1 MSFYYKPEWCL
12 YAAAEVER
20 NQAAKKRFVDEYE
33 SNVCYRKEAK
43 NLLDGKIMGLTEV
56 VPSRR
61 ADTVKIAA
69 VMSYL
74 LFNENKPKWTKLVQL
89 LGRDFSYMPRMVSAM
104 YAGTKAAYDFTDE
117 INKPENVAKRYL
129 FFLYGYASPESQL
142 PQNKDV
148 YDIWTQNL
156 SEGSSDDN
164 ESLIQKEF
172 FAKLGVGV
180 QKTIGD
186 LQNKVIADM
195 NKATID
201 VKVND
206 TLTIQKTEFSESDYS
221 IMCDGYAICED
232 AMCQAGVSFKPVAN
246 KPLTKQ
252 EFRDMQA
259 NLAEDV
265 QYVHKED
272 DDSFCFGKL
281 EALVMD
287 GLITVDDKNNML
299 ISQDVSQQ
307 TLNFINLYNF
317 MLPVYA
323 SVYNLA
329 DAYADE
335 IRRAVSR
342 ELFGQD
348 EGASDAMLIKQIDA
362 LNKKLADAE
371 ACVERAESKAAD
383 ADKMLQ
389 QSKKR
394 ENALTSKLETAY
406 AEIDELMQLVPEKAE
421 DDFPDEQDTP
431 EEEEV
436 LQSDTELDVDY
447 GKKLDEL
454 LQKYSVVVVGGNQ
467 NLMKRF
473 QVLHPD
479 ANYVSKDVN
488 VSCEQVLRGADIVLC
503 KVDAMSHALYN
514 KCKVTCHRY
523 NVQMNYLPNVT
534 SCVRLEK
541 CMCEMIEALS
551 A

>member
-12 YAAAEVER
+12 YAASEVER

-33 SNVCYRKEAK
+33 SDVCYRKEAK
-43 NLLDGKIMGLTEV
+43 NLLNDKIMGLTEV

-61 ADTVKIAA
+61 ADTVKVAA

-89 LGRDFSYMPRMVSAM
+89 LGRDFSYMSRMVSAM

-148 YDIWTQNL
+148 YDIWTRNL
-156 SEGSSDDN
+156 ENSEGKDSA
-164 ESLIQKEF
+164 IQREF
-172 FAKLGVGV
+172 FAKLGTGV
-180 QKTIGD
+180 QKTISD

-206 TLTIQKTEFSESDYS
+206 NLTIQKTEFSDSNYS

-232 AMCQAGVSFKPVAN
+232 AMCQAGVGFKPVAN
-246 KPLTKQ
+246 RPLTKQ
-252 EFRDMQA
+252 EFRNMQA

-265 QYVHKED
+265 QFVCKED
-272 DDSFCFGKL
+272 DDSFCFGML

-299 ISQDVSQQ
+299 ISQKVSQQ
-307 TLNFINLYNF
+307 TLNLINLYNF

-329 DAYADE
+329 NAYADE

-348 EGASDAMLIKQIDA
+348 EGTSDEMLVKQIDA
-362 LNKKLADAE
+362 LNKKLVDAE
-371 ACVERAESKAAD
+371 ACVERAENKAAD
-383 ADKMLQ
+383 ADKLLQ

-394 ENALTSKLETAY
+394 ENALISKLETAY
-406 AEIDELMQLVPEKAE
+406 AEIDELMQLVPEETE
-421 DDFPDEQDTP
+421 DDLPDEQEAL
-431 EEEEV
+431 EEET
-436 LQSDTELDVDY
+436 LQPDDEPDVDY

-454 LQKYSVVVVGGNQ
+454 LQKYSVAVVGGNQ

-479 ANYVSKDVN
+479 AIYVSKDMVAT
-488 VSCEQVLRGADIVLC
+488 CDQMIHAADLVLC
-503 KVDAMSHALYN
+503 KVDSMSHALYN

-523 NVQMNYLPNVT
+523 DIQMNYLPNVT
-534 SCVRLEK
+534 SCTRLEK

>member
-12 YAAAEVER
+12 YAASEVER

-33 SNVCYRKEAK
+33 SDVCYRKEAK
-43 NLLDGKIMGLTEV
+43 NLLNDKIMGLTEV

-61 ADTVKIAA
+61 ADTVKVAA

-89 LGRDFSYMPRMVSAM
+89 LGRDFSYMSRMVSAM

-148 YDIWTQNL
+148 YDIWTRNL
-156 SEGSSDDN
+156 ANSEGEDSA
-164 ESLIQKEF
+164 IQREF
-172 FAKLGVGV
+172 FAKLGTGV
-180 QKTIGD
+180 QKTISD

-206 TLTIQKTEFSESDYS
+206 NLTIQKTEFSDSNYS

-232 AMCQAGVSFKPVAN
+232 AMCQAGVGFKPVAN
-246 KPLTKQ
+246 RPLTKQ
-252 EFRDMQA
+252 EFRNMQA

-265 QYVHKED
+265 QFVCKED
-272 DDSFCFGKL
+272 DDSFCFGML

-299 ISQDVSQQ
+299 ISQKVSQQ
-307 TLNFINLYNF
+307 TLNLINLYNF

-329 DAYADE
+329 NAYADE

-348 EGASDAMLIKQIDA
+348 EGTSDEMLVKQIDA
-362 LNKKLADAE
+362 LNKKLVDAE
-371 ACVERAESKAAD
+371 ACVERAENKAAD
-383 ADKMLQ
+383 ADKLLQ

-394 ENALTSKLETAY
+394 ENALISKLETAY
-406 AEIDELMQLVPEKAE
+406 AEIDELMQLVPEETE
-421 DDFPDEQDTP
+421 DDLPDEQEAL
-431 EEEEV
+431 EEET
-436 LQSDTELDVDY
+436 LQPDDEPDVDY

-454 LQKYSVVVVGGNQ
+454 LQKYSVAVVGGNQ

-479 ANYVSKDVN
+479 AIYVSKDMV
-488 VSCEQVLRGADIVLC
+488 ADCDQMIHAADLVLC
-503 KVDAMSHALYN
+503 KVDSMSHALYN

-523 NVQMNYLPNVT
+523 DIQMNYLPNVT
-534 SCVRLEK
+534 SCTRLEK

>member
-12 YAAAEVER
+12 YAASEVER

-43 NLLDGKIMGLTEV
+43 NLLNDKIMGLTEV

-61 ADTVKIAA
+61 ADTVRVAA

-148 YDIWTQNL
+148 YDIWTRNL
-156 SEGSSDDN
+156 ANSEGEDSA
-164 ESLIQKEF
+164 IQREF
-172 FAKLGVGV
+172 FAKLGTGV
-180 QKTIGD
+180 QKTISD

-206 TLTIQKTEFSESDYS
+206 NLTIQKTEFSDSNYS

-232 AMCQAGVSFKPVAN
+232 AMCQAGVGFKPVAN
-246 KPLTKQ
+246 RPLTKQ
-252 EFRDMQA
+252 EFRNMQA

-265 QYVHKED
+265 QFVCKED
-272 DDSFCFGKL
+272 DDSFCFGML

-299 ISQDVSQQ
+299 ISQKVSQQ
-307 TLNFINLYNF
+307 TLNLINLYNF

-329 DAYADE
+329 NAYADE

-348 EGASDAMLIKQIDA
+348 EGASDEMFVKQIDA
-362 LNKKLADAE
+362 LNKKLVDAE
-371 ACVERAESKAAD
+371 ACVERAENKAAD
-383 ADKMLQ
+383 ADKLLQ

-406 AEIDELMQLVPEKAE
+406 AEIDELMQLVPEETE
-421 DDFPDEQDTP
+421 DDLPDEQEALEKET
-431 EEEEV
+431 
-436 LQSDTELDVDY
+436 LQPDDEPDVDY

-454 LQKYSVVVVGGNQ
+454 LQKYSVAVVGGNQ

-479 ANYVSKDVN
+479 AIYVSKDMVA
-488 VSCEQVLRGADIVLC
+488 VCDQMIHAADLVLC
-503 KVDAMSHALYN
+503 KVDSMSHALYN

-523 NVQMNYLPNVT
+523 DIQMNYLPNVT
-534 SCVRLEK
+534 SCTRLEK

>member
-12 YAAAEVER
+12 YAASEVER

-43 NLLDGKIMGLTEV
+43 NLLNDKIMGLTEV

-61 ADTVKIAA
+61 ADTVKVAA

-148 YDIWTQNL
+148 YDIWTRNL
-156 SEGSSDDN
+156 ANSEGEDSA
-164 ESLIQKEF
+164 IQREF
-172 FAKLGVGV
+172 FAKLGTGV
-180 QKTIGD
+180 QKTISD

-206 TLTIQKTEFSESDYS
+206 NLTIQKTEFSDSNYS

-232 AMCQAGVSFKPVAN
+232 AMCQAGVGFKPVAN
-246 KPLTKQ
+246 RPLTKQ
-252 EFRDMQA
+252 EFRNMQA

-265 QYVHKED
+265 QFVCKED
-272 DDSFCFGKL
+272 DDSFCFGML

-299 ISQDVSQQ
+299 ISQKVSQQ
-307 TLNFINLYNF
+307 TLNLINLYNF

-335 IRRAVSR
+335 IRRTVSR

-348 EGASDAMLIKQIDA
+348 DGSSDEMLVKQIDA
-362 LNKKLADAE
+362 LNKKLEEAE
-371 ACVERAESKAAD
+371 SCVERAESKAAD
-383 ADKMLQ
+383 ADKLLQ

-406 AEIDELMQLVPEKAE
+406 AEIDELMQLVPEKSE
-421 DDFPDEQDTP
+421 DDLPDEQEAL
-431 EEEEV
+431 EEET
-436 LQSDTELDVDY
+436 LQPDDEPDVDY

-454 LQKYSVVVVGGNQ
+454 LQKYSVAVVGGNQ

-479 ANYVSKDVN
+479 AIYVSKDMVA
-488 VSCEQVLRGADIVLC
+488 SCDQMIHAADLVLC
-503 KVDAMSHALYN
+503 KVDSMSHALYN
-514 KCKVTCHRY
+514 KCKMTCHRY
-523 NVQMNYLPNVT
+523 NVQINYLPNVT
-534 SCVRLEK
+534 SCTRLEK

>member
-12 YAAAEVER
+12 YAASEVER

-43 NLLDGKIMGLTEV
+43 NLLNDKIMGLTEV

-61 ADTVKIAA
+61 ADTVKVAA

-142 PQNKDV
+142 PQNKDI
-148 YDIWTQNL
+148 YDIWTRNL
-156 SEGSSDDN
+156 ANSEGEDSA
-164 ESLIQKEF
+164 IQREF
-172 FAKLGVGV
+172 FAKLGTGV
-180 QKTIGD
+180 QKTISD

-206 TLTIQKTEFSESDYS
+206 NLTIQKTEFSDSNYS

-232 AMCQAGVSFKPVAN
+232 AMCQAGVGFKPVAN
-246 KPLTKQ
+246 RPLTKQ
-252 EFRDMQA
+252 EFRNMQA

-265 QYVHKED
+265 QFVCKED
-272 DDSFCFGKL
+272 DDSFCFGML

-299 ISQDVSQQ
+299 ISQKISQQ
-307 TLNFINLYNF
+307 TLNLINLYNF

-329 DAYADE
+329 NAYADE

-348 EGASDAMLIKQIDA
+348 EGASDEMFVKQIDA
-362 LNKKLADAE
+362 LNKKLVDAE
-371 ACVERAESKAAD
+371 ACVERAENKAAD
-383 ADKMLQ
+383 ADKLLQ

-406 AEIDELMQLVPEKAE
+406 AEIDELMQLVPEETE
-421 DDFPDEQDTP
+421 DDLPDEQEAL
-431 EEEEV
+431 EEET
-436 LQSDTELDVDY
+436 LQPDDEPDVDY

-454 LQKYSVVVVGGNQ
+454 LQKY
-467 NLMKRF
+467 
-473 QVLHPD
+473 
-479 ANYVSKDVN
+479 
-488 VSCEQVLRGADIVLC
+488 
-503 KVDAMSHALYN
+503 
-514 KCKVTCHRY
+514 
-523 NVQMNYLPNVT
+523 
-534 SCVRLEK
+534 
-541 CMCEMIEALS
+541 
-551 A
+551 

>member
-12 YAAAEVER
+12 YAASEVER

-43 NLLDGKIMGLTEV
+43 NLLNDKIMGLTEV

-61 ADTVKIAA
+61 ADTVKVAA

-117 INKPENVAKRYL
+117 INKPKNVAKRYL

-148 YDIWTQNL
+148 YDIWTRNL
-156 SEGSSDDN
+156 ANSEGEDSA
-164 ESLIQKEF
+164 IQREF
-172 FAKLGVGV
+172 FAKLGTGV
-180 QKTIGD
+180 QKTISD

-206 TLTIQKTEFSESDYS
+206 NLTIQKTEFSDSNYS

-232 AMCQAGVSFKPVAN
+232 AMCQAGVGFKPVAN
-246 KPLTKQ
+246 RPLTKQ
-252 EFRDMQA
+252 EFRNMQA

-265 QYVHKED
+265 QFVCKED
-272 DDSFCFGKL
+272 DDSFCFGML

-299 ISQDVSQQ
+299 ISQKVSQQ
-307 TLNFINLYNF
+307 TLNLINLYNF

-329 DAYADE
+329 NAYADE

-348 EGASDAMLIKQIDA
+348 EGTSDEMFVKQIDA
-362 LNKKLADAE
+362 LNKKLVDAE
-371 ACVERAESKAAD
+371 ACVERAENKAAD
-383 ADKMLQ
+383 ADKLLQ

-406 AEIDELMQLVPEKAE
+406 AEIDELMQLVPEETE
-421 DDFPDEQDTP
+421 DDLPDEQEAL
-431 EEEEV
+431 EEET
-436 LQSDTELDVDY
+436 LQPDDEPDVDY

-454 LQKYSVVVVGGNQ
+454 LQKYSVAVVGGNQ

-473 QVLHPD
+473 QVLHSD
-479 ANYVSKDVN
+479 AIYVSKDMVAA
-488 VSCEQVLRGADIVLC
+488 CDQMIHAADLVLC
-503 KVDAMSHALYN
+503 KVDSMSHALYN

-523 NVQMNYLPNVT
+523 DIQMNYLPNVT
-534 SCVRLEK
+534 SCTRLEK

>member
-12 YAAAEVER
+12 YAASEVER

-43 NLLDGKIMGLTEV
+43 NLLNDKIMGLTEV

-61 ADTVKIAA
+61 ADTVKVAA

-148 YDIWTQNL
+148 YDIWTRNL
-156 SEGSSDDN
+156 ANSEGEDSA
-164 ESLIQKEF
+164 IQREF
-172 FAKLGVGV
+172 FAKLGTGV
-180 QKTIGD
+180 QKTISD

-206 TLTIQKTEFSESDYS
+206 NLTIQKTEFSDSNYS

-232 AMCQAGVSFKPVAN
+232 AMCQAGVGFKPVAN
-246 KPLTKQ
+246 RPLTKQ
-252 EFRDMQA
+252 EFRNMQA

-265 QYVHKED
+265 QFVCKED
-272 DDSFCFGKL
+272 DDSFCFGML

-299 ISQDVSQQ
+299 ISQKVSQQ
-307 TLNFINLYNF
+307 TLNLINLYNF

-329 DAYADE
+329 NAYADE
-335 IRRAVSR
+335 IRRTVSR

-348 EGASDAMLIKQIDA
+348 DGSSDEMLVKQIDA
-362 LNKKLADAE
+362 LNKKLEEAE
-371 ACVERAESKAAD
+371 SCVERAESKAAD
-383 ADKMLQ
+383 ADKLLQ

-406 AEIDELMQLVPEKAE
+406 AEIDELMQLVPEKSE
-421 DDFPDEQDTP
+421 DDLPDEQEVL
-431 EEEEV
+431 EEET
-436 LQSDTELDVDY
+436 LQPDDEPDVDY

-454 LQKYSVVVVGGNQ
+454 LQKYSVAVVGGNQ

-479 ANYVSKDVN
+479 AIYVSKDMVA
-488 VSCEQVLRGADIVLC
+488 SCDQMIHAADLVLC
-503 KVDAMSHALYN
+503 KVDSMSHALYN
-514 KCKVTCHRY
+514 KCKMTCHRY
-523 NVQMNYLPNVT
+523 NVQINYLPNVT
-534 SCVRLEK
+534 SCTRLEK

>member
-12 YAAAEVER
+12 YAASEVER

-33 SNVCYRKEAK
+33 SDVCYRKEAK
-43 NLLDGKIMGLTEV
+43 NLLNDKIMGLTEV

-61 ADTVKIAA
+61 ADTVKVAA

-89 LGRDFSYMPRMVSAM
+89 LGRDFSYMSRMVSAM

-148 YDIWTQNL
+148 YDIWTRNL
-156 SEGSSDDN
+156 ANSEGEDSA
-164 ESLIQKEF
+164 IQREF
-172 FAKLGVGV
+172 FAKLGTGV
-180 QKTIGD
+180 QKTISD

-206 TLTIQKTEFSESDYS
+206 NLTIQKTEFSDSNYS

-232 AMCQAGVSFKPVAN
+232 AMCQAGVGFKPVAN
-246 KPLTKQ
+246 RPLTKQ
-252 EFRDMQA
+252 EFRNMQA

-265 QYVHKED
+265 QFVCKED
-272 DDSFCFGKL
+272 DDSFCFGML

-299 ISQDVSQQ
+299 ISQKVSQQ
-307 TLNFINLYNF
+307 TLNLINLYNF

-329 DAYADE
+329 NAYADE

-348 EGASDAMLIKQIDA
+348 EGTSDEMLVKQIDA
-362 LNKKLADAE
+362 LNKKLVDAE
-371 ACVERAESKAAD
+371 ACVERAENKAAD
-383 ADKMLQ
+383 ADKLLQ

-394 ENALTSKLETAY
+394 ENALISKLETAY
-406 AEIDELMQLVPEKAE
+406 AEIDELMQLVPEETE
-421 DDFPDEQDTP
+421 DDLPDEQEAL
-431 EEEEV
+431 EEET
-436 LQSDTELDVDY
+436 LQPDDEPDVDY

-454 LQKYSVVVVGGNQ
+454 LQKYSVAVVGGNQ

-479 ANYVSKDVN
+479 AIYVSKDMVAA
-488 VSCEQVLRGADIVLC
+488 CDQMIHAADLVLC
-503 KVDAMSHALYN
+503 KVDSMSHALYN
-514 KCKVTCHRY
+514 KCKVICHRY
-523 NVQMNYLPNVT
+523 DIQMNYLPNVT
-534 SCVRLEK
+534 SCTRLEK

>member
-12 YAAAEVER
+12 YAASEVER

-43 NLLDGKIMGLTEV
+43 NLLNDKIMGLTEV

-61 ADTVKIAA
+61 ADTVKVAA

-148 YDIWTQNL
+148 YDIWTRNL
-156 SEGSSDDN
+156 ANSEGEDSA
-164 ESLIQKEF
+164 IQREF
-172 FAKLGVGV
+172 FAKLGTGV
-180 QKTIGD
+180 QKTISD

-206 TLTIQKTEFSESDYS
+206 NLTIQKTEFSDSNYS

-232 AMCQAGVSFKPVAN
+232 AMCQAGVGFKPVAN
-246 KPLTKQ
+246 RPLTKQ
-252 EFRDMQA
+252 EFRNMQA

-265 QYVHKED
+265 QFVCKED
-272 DDSFCFGKL
+272 DDSFCFGML

-299 ISQDVSQQ
+299 ISQKVSQQ
-307 TLNFINLYNF
+307 TLNLINLYNF

-329 DAYADE
+329 NAYADE

-348 EGASDAMLIKQIDA
+348 EGASDEMFVKQIDT
-362 LNKKLADAE
+362 LNKKLVDAE
-371 ACVERAESKAAD
+371 ACVERAENKAAD
-383 ADKMLQ
+383 ADKLLQ

-406 AEIDELMQLVPEKAE
+406 AEIDELMQLVPEETE
-421 DDFPDEQDTP
+421 DDLPDEQEAL
-431 EEEEV
+431 EEET
-436 LQSDTELDVDY
+436 LQPDDEPDVDY

-454 LQKYSVVVVGGNQ
+454 LQKYSVAVVGGNQ

-479 ANYVSKDVN
+479 AICVSKDMVAA
-488 VSCEQVLRGADIVLC
+488 CDQMIHAADLVLC
-503 KVDAMSHALYN
+503 KVDSMSHALYN

-523 NVQMNYLPNVT
+523 DIQMNYLPNVT
-534 SCVRLEK
+534 SCTRLEK

>member
-12 YAAAEVER
+12 YAASEVER

-33 SNVCYRKEAK
+33 SDVCYRKEAK
-43 NLLDGKIMGLTEV
+43 NLLNDKIMGLTEV

-61 ADTVKIAA
+61 ADTVKVAA

-89 LGRDFSYMPRMVSAM
+89 LGRDFSYMSRMVSAM
-104 YAGTKAAYDFTDE
+104 YAGTKAAHDFTDE

-148 YDIWTQNL
+148 YDIWTRNL
-156 SEGSSDDN
+156 ANSEGEDSA
-164 ESLIQKEF
+164 IQREF
-172 FAKLGVGV
+172 FAKLGTGV
-180 QKTIGD
+180 QKTISD

-206 TLTIQKTEFSESDYS
+206 NLTIQKTEFSDSNYS

-232 AMCQAGVSFKPVAN
+232 AMCQAGVGFKPVAN
-246 KPLTKQ
+246 RPLTKQ
-252 EFRDMQA
+252 EFRNMQA

-265 QYVHKED
+265 QFVCKED
-272 DDSFCFGKL
+272 DDSFCFGMLK
-281 EALVMD
+281 ALVMD

-299 ISQDVSQQ
+299 ISQKVSQQ
-307 TLNFINLYNF
+307 TLNLINLYNF

-329 DAYADE
+329 NAYADE

-348 EGASDAMLIKQIDA
+348 EGASDEMFVKQIDA
-362 LNKKLADAE
+362 LNKKLVDAE
-371 ACVERAESKAAD
+371 ACVERAENKAAD
-383 ADKMLQ
+383 ADKLLQ

-406 AEIDELMQLVPEKAE
+406 AEIDELMQLVPEETE
-421 DDFPDEQDTP
+421 DDLPDEQEAL
-431 EEEEV
+431 EEET
-436 LQSDTELDVDY
+436 LQPDDEPDVDY

-454 LQKYSVVVVGGNQ
+454 LQKYSVAVVGGNQ

-479 ANYVSKDVN
+479 AIYVSEDMVAA
-488 VSCEQVLRGADIVLC
+488 CDQMIHAADLVLC
-503 KVDAMSHALYN
+503 KVDSMSHALYN

-523 NVQMNYLPNVT
+523 DIQMNYLPNVT
-534 SCVRLEK
+534 SCTRLEK

>member
-12 YAAAEVER
+12 YAASEVER

-43 NLLDGKIMGLTEV
+43 NLLNDKIMGLTEV

-61 ADTVKIAA
+61 ADTVKVAA

-148 YDIWTQNL
+148 YDIWTRNL
-156 SEGSSDDN
+156 ANSEGEDSA
-164 ESLIQKEF
+164 IQREF
-172 FAKLGVGV
+172 FAKLGTGV
-180 QKTIGD
+180 QKTISD

-206 TLTIQKTEFSESDYS
+206 NLIIQKTEFSDSNYS

-232 AMCQAGVSFKPVAN
+232 AMCQAGVGFKPVAN
-246 KPLTKQ
+246 RPLTKQ
-252 EFRDMQA
+252 EFRNMQA

-265 QYVHKED
+265 QFVCKED
-272 DDSFCFGKL
+272 DDSFCFGML

-299 ISQDVSQQ
+299 ISQKVSQQ
-307 TLNFINLYNF
+307 TLNLINLYNF

-329 DAYADE
+329 NAYADE

-348 EGASDAMLIKQIDA
+348 EGASDEMFVKQIDT
-362 LNKKLADAE
+362 LNKKLVDAE
-371 ACVERAESKAAD
+371 ACVERAENKAAD
-383 ADKMLQ
+383 ADKLLQ

-406 AEIDELMQLVPEKAE
+406 AEIDELMQLVPEETE
-421 DDFPDEQDTP
+421 DDLPDEQEAL
-431 EEEEV
+431 EEET
-436 LQSDTELDVDY
+436 LQPDDEPDVDY

-454 LQKYSVVVVGGNQ
+454 LQKYSVAVVGGNQ

-479 ANYVSKDVN
+479 AIYVSKDMVAT
-488 VSCEQVLRGADIVLC
+488 CDQMIHAADLVLC
-503 KVDAMSHALYN
+503 KVDSMSHALYN

-523 NVQMNYLPNVT
+523 DIQMNYLPNVT
-534 SCVRLEK
+534 SCTRLEK

>member
-1 MSFYYKPEWCL
+1 
-12 YAAAEVER
+12 
-20 NQAAKKRFVDEYE
+20 
-33 SNVCYRKEAK
+33 
-43 NLLDGKIMGLTEV
+43 MGLTEV

-61 ADTVKIAA
+61 ADTVKVAA

-148 YDIWTQNL
+148 YDIWTRNL
-156 SEGSSDDN
+156 ANSEGEDSA
-164 ESLIQKEF
+164 IQREF
-172 FAKLGVGV
+172 FAKLGTGV
-180 QKTIGD
+180 QKTISD

-206 TLTIQKTEFSESDYS
+206 NLTIQKTEFSDSNYS

-232 AMCQAGVSFKPVAN
+232 AMCQAGVGFKPVAN
-246 KPLTKQ
+246 RPLTKQ
-252 EFRDMQA
+252 EFRNMQA

-265 QYVHKED
+265 QFVCKED
-272 DDSFCFGKL
+272 DDSFCFGML

-299 ISQDVSQQ
+299 ISQKVSQQ
-307 TLNFINLYNF
+307 TLNLINLYNF

-329 DAYADE
+329 NAYADE

-348 EGASDAMLIKQIDA
+348 EGASDEMFVKQIDA
-362 LNKKLADAE
+362 LNKKLVDAE
-371 ACVERAESKAAD
+371 ACVERAENKAAD
-383 ADKMLQ
+383 ADKLLQ

-406 AEIDELMQLVPEKAE
+406 AEIDELMQLVPEETE
-421 DDFPDEQDTP
+421 DDLPDEQEAL
-431 EEEEV
+431 EEET
-436 LQSDTELDVDY
+436 LQPDDEPDVDY

-454 LQKYSVVVVGGNQ
+454 LQKYSVAVVGGNQ

-479 ANYVSKDVN
+479 AIYVSKDMVAA
-488 VSCEQVLRGADIVLC
+488 CDQMIHATDLVLC
-503 KVDAMSHALYN
+503 KVDSMSHALYN

-523 NVQMNYLPNVT
+523 DIQMNYLPNVT
-534 SCVRLEK
+534 SCTRLEK

>member
-12 YAAAEVER
+12 YAASEVER

-43 NLLDGKIMGLTEV
+43 NLLNDKIMGLTEV

-61 ADTVKIAA
+61 ADTVKVAA

-148 YDIWTQNL
+148 YDIWTRNL
-156 SEGSSDDN
+156 ANSEGEDSA
-164 ESLIQKEF
+164 IQRKF
-172 FAKLGVGV
+172 FAKLGTGV
-180 QKTIGD
+180 QKTISD

-206 TLTIQKTEFSESDYS
+206 NLTIQKTEFSDSNYS

-232 AMCQAGVSFKPVAN
+232 AMCQAGVGFKPVAN
-246 KPLTKQ
+246 RPLTKQ
-252 EFRDMQA
+252 EFRNMQA

-265 QYVHKED
+265 QFVCKED
-272 DDSFCFGKL
+272 DDSFCFGML

-299 ISQDVSQQ
+299 ISQKVSQQ
-307 TLNFINLYNF
+307 TLNLINLYNF

-329 DAYADE
+329 NAYADE

-348 EGASDAMLIKQIDA
+348 EGASDEMFVKQIDT
-362 LNKKLADAE
+362 LNKKLVDAE
-371 ACVERAESKAAD
+371 ACVERAENKAAD
-383 ADKMLQ
+383 ADKLLQ

-406 AEIDELMQLVPEKAE
+406 AEIDELMQLVPEETE
-421 DDFPDEQDTP
+421 DDLPDEQEAL
-431 EEEEV
+431 EEET
-436 LQSDTELDVDY
+436 LQPDDEPDVDY

-454 LQKYSVVVVGGNQ
+454 LQKYSVAVVGGNQ

-479 ANYVSKDVN
+479 AIYVSKDMAAA
-488 VSCEQVLRGADIVLC
+488 CDQMIHAADLVLC
-503 KVDAMSHALYN
+503 KVDSMSHALYN

-523 NVQMNYLPNVT
+523 DIQMNYLPNVT
-534 SCVRLEK
+534 SCTRLEK

>member
-12 YAAAEVER
+12 YAASEVER

-43 NLLDGKIMGLTEV
+43 NLLNDKIMGLTEV

-61 ADTVKIAA
+61 ADTVKVAA

-148 YDIWTQNL
+148 YDIWTRNL
-156 SEGSSDDN
+156 ANSEGEDSA
-164 ESLIQKEF
+164 IQREF
-172 FAKLGVGV
+172 FAKLGTGV
-180 QKTIGD
+180 QKTISD

-206 TLTIQKTEFSESDYS
+206 NLTIQKTEFSDSNYS

-232 AMCQAGVSFKPVAN
+232 AMCQAGVGFKPVAN
-246 KPLTKQ
+246 RPLTKQ
-252 EFRDMQA
+252 EFRNMQA

-265 QYVHKED
+265 QFVCKED
-272 DDSFCFGKL
+272 DDSFCFGML

-299 ISQDVSQQ
+299 ISQKVSQQ
-307 TLNFINLYNF
+307 TLNLINLYNF

-329 DAYADE
+329 NAYADE

-348 EGASDAMLIKQIDA
+348 EGASDEMFVKQIDT
-362 LNKKLADAE
+362 LNKKLVDAE
-371 ACVERAESKAAD
+371 ACVERAENKAAD
-383 ADKMLQ
+383 ADKLLQ

-394 ENALTSKLETAY
+394 ENALISKLETAY
-406 AEIDELMQLVPEKAE
+406 AEIDELMQLVPEETE
-421 DDFPDEQDTP
+421 DDLPDEQEAL
-431 EEEEV
+431 EEET
-436 LQSDTELDVDY
+436 LQPDDEPDVDY

-454 LQKYSVVVVGGNQ
+454 LQKYSVAVVGGNQ

-479 ANYVSKDVN
+479 AIYVSKDMVAA
-488 VSCEQVLRGADIVLC
+488 SDQMIHAADLVLC
-503 KVDAMSHALYN
+503 KVDSMSHALYN

-523 NVQMNYLPNVT
+523 DIQMNYLPNVT
-534 SCVRLEK
+534 SCTRLEK

>member
-12 YAAAEVER
+12 YAASEVER

-43 NLLDGKIMGLTEV
+43 NLLNDKIMGLTEV

-61 ADTVKIAA
+61 ADTVKVAA

-148 YDIWTQNL
+148 YDIWTRNL
-156 SEGSSDDN
+156 ANSEGEDSA
-164 ESLIQKEF
+164 IQREF
-172 FAKLGVGV
+172 FAKLGTGV
-180 QKTIGD
+180 QKTISD

-206 TLTIQKTEFSESDYS
+206 NLTIQKTEFSDSNYS

-232 AMCQAGVSFKPVAN
+232 AMCQAGVGFKPVAN
-246 KPLTKQ
+246 RPLTKQ
-252 EFRDMQA
+252 EFRNMQA

-265 QYVHKED
+265 QFVCKED
-272 DDSFCFGKL
+272 DDSFCFGML

-299 ISQDVSQQ
+299 ISQKVSQQ
-307 TLNFINLYNF
+307 TLNLINLYNF

-329 DAYADE
+329 NAYADE

-348 EGASDAMLIKQIDA
+348 EGASDEMFVKQIDT
-362 LNKKLADAE
+362 LNKKLVDAE
-371 ACVERAESKAAD
+371 ACVERAENKAAD
-383 ADKMLQ
+383 ADKLLQ

-406 AEIDELMQLVPEKAE
+406 AEIDELMQLVPEETE
-421 DDFPDEQDTP
+421 DDFPDEQEAL
-431 EEEEV
+431 EEET
-436 LQSDTELDVDY
+436 LQPDDEPDVDY

-454 LQKYSVVVVGGNQ
+454 LQKYSVAVVGGNQ

-479 ANYVSKDVN
+479 AIYVSKDMVAT
-488 VSCEQVLRGADIVLC
+488 CDQMIHAADLVLC
-503 KVDAMSHALYN
+503 KVDSMSHALYN

-523 NVQMNYLPNVT
+523 DIQMNYLPNVT
-534 SCVRLEK
+534 SCTRLEK
-541 CMCEMIEALS
+541 CMCDMIEALS

>member
-12 YAAAEVER
+12 YAASEVER

-33 SNVCYRKEAK
+33 SDVCYRKEAK
-43 NLLDGKIMGLTEV
+43 NLLNDKIMGLTEV

-61 ADTVKIAA
+61 ADTVKVAA

-89 LGRDFSYMPRMVSAM
+89 LGRDFSYMSRMVSAM

-148 YDIWTQNL
+148 YDIWTRNL
-156 SEGSSDDN
+156 ANSEGEDSA
-164 ESLIQKEF
+164 IQREF
-172 FAKLGVGV
+172 FAKLGTGV
-180 QKTIGD
+180 QKTISD

-206 TLTIQKTEFSESDYS
+206 NLTIQKTEFSDSNYS

-232 AMCQAGVSFKPVAN
+232 AMCQAGVGFKPVAN
-246 KPLTKQ
+246 RPLTKQ
-252 EFRDMQA
+252 EFRNMQA

-265 QYVHKED
+265 QFVCKED
-272 DDSFCFGKL
+272 DDSFCFGML

-299 ISQDVSQQ
+299 ISQKVSQQ
-307 TLNFINLYNF
+307 TLNLINLYNF
-317 MLPVYA
+317 MLPIYA

-335 IRRAVSR
+335 IRRTVSR

-348 EGASDAMLIKQIDA
+348 DGSSDEVLVKQIDA
-362 LNKKLADAE
+362 LNKKLEEAE
-371 ACVERAESKAAD
+371 SCVERAESKAAD
-383 ADKMLQ
+383 ADKLLQ

-406 AEIDELMQLVPEKAE
+406 AEIDELMQLVPEKSE
-421 DDFPDEQDTP
+421 DDLPDEQDVL
-431 EEEEV
+431 EEET
-436 LQSDTELDVDY
+436 LQPDDEPDVDY

-454 LQKYSVVVVGGNQ
+454 LQKYSVAVVGGNQ

-479 ANYVSKDVN
+479 AIYVSKDMVA
-488 VSCEQVLRGADIVLC
+488 SCDQMIHAADLVLC
-503 KVDAMSHALYN
+503 KVDSMSHALYN
-514 KCKVTCHRY
+514 KCKMTCHRY
-523 NVQMNYLPNVT
+523 NVQINYLPNVT
-534 SCVRLEK
+534 SCTRLEK
-541 CMCEMIEALS
+541 CMCEMIETLS

>member
-12 YAAAEVER
+12 YAASEVER

-43 NLLDGKIMGLTEV
+43 NLLNDKIMGLTEV

-61 ADTVKIAA
+61 ADTVKVAA

-148 YDIWTQNL
+148 YDIWTRNL
-156 SEGSSDDN
+156 ANSEGEDSA
-164 ESLIQKEF
+164 IQREF
-172 FAKLGVGV
+172 FAKLGTGV
-180 QKTIGD
+180 QKTISD

-206 TLTIQKTEFSESDYS
+206 NLTIQKTEFSDSNYS

-232 AMCQAGVSFKPVAN
+232 AMCQAGVGFKPVAN
-246 KPLTKQ
+246 RPLTKQ
-252 EFRDMQA
+252 EFRNMQA

-265 QYVHKED
+265 QFVCKED
-272 DDSFCFGKL
+272 DDSFCFGML

-299 ISQDVSQQ
+299 ISQKVSQQ
-307 TLNFINLYNF
+307 TLNLINLYNF

-329 DAYADE
+329 NAYADE

-348 EGASDAMLIKQIDA
+348 EGTSDEMFVKQIDA
-362 LNKKLADAE
+362 LNKKLVDAE
-371 ACVERAESKAAD
+371 ACVERAENKAAD
-383 ADKMLQ
+383 ADKLLQ

-406 AEIDELMQLVPEKAE
+406 AEIDELMQLVPEETE
-421 DDFPDEQDTP
+421 DDLPDEQEAL
-431 EEEEV
+431 EEET
-436 LQSDTELDVDY
+436 LQPDDEPDVDY

-454 LQKYSVVVVGGNQ
+454 LQKYSVAVVGGNQ

-479 ANYVSKDVN
+479 AIYVSKDMVAA
-488 VSCEQVLRGADIVLC
+488 SDQMIHAADLVLC
-503 KVDAMSHALYN
+503 KVDSMSHALYN

-523 NVQMNYLPNVT
+523 DIQMNYLPNVT
-534 SCVRLEK
+534 SCTRLEK

>member
-12 YAAAEVER
+12 YAASEVER

-33 SNVCYRKEAK
+33 SDVCYRKEAK
-43 NLLDGKIMGLTEV
+43 NLLNDKIMGLTEV

-61 ADTVKIAA
+61 ADTVKVAA

-148 YDIWTQNL
+148 YDIWTRNL
-156 SEGSSDDN
+156 ANSEGKDSA
-164 ESLIQKEF
+164 IQREF
-172 FAKLGVGV
+172 FAKLGTGV
-180 QKTIGD
+180 QKTISD

-206 TLTIQKTEFSESDYS
+206 NLTIQKTEFSDSNYS

-232 AMCQAGVSFKPVAN
+232 AMCQAGVGFKPVAN
-246 KPLTKQ
+246 RPLTKQ
-252 EFRDMQA
+252 EFRNMQA

-265 QYVHKED
+265 QFVCKED
-272 DDSFCFGKL
+272 DDSFCFGML

-287 GLITVDDKNNML
+287 GLITIDDKNNML
-299 ISQDVSQQ
+299 ISQKVSQQ
-307 TLNFINLYNF
+307 TLNLINLYNF

-329 DAYADE
+329 NAYADE

-348 EGASDAMLIKQIDA
+348 EGVSDEMFVKQIDT
-362 LNKKLADAE
+362 LNKKLVDAE
-371 ACVERAESKAAD
+371 ACVERAENKAAD
-383 ADKMLQ
+383 ADKLLQ

-406 AEIDELMQLVPEKAE
+406 AEIDELMQLVPEETE
-421 DDFPDEQDTP
+421 DDLPDEQEAL
-431 EEEEV
+431 EEET
-436 LQSDTELDVDY
+436 LQPDDEPDVDY
-447 GKKLDEL
+447 GK
-454 LQKYSVVVVGGNQ
+454 SW
-467 NLMKRF
+467 
-473 QVLHPD
+473 
-479 ANYVSKDVN
+479 
-488 VSCEQVLRGADIVLC
+488 
-503 KVDAMSHALYN
+503 
-514 KCKVTCHRY
+514 
-523 NVQMNYLPNVT
+523 MNYFRNI
-534 SCVRLEK
+534 RL
-541 CMCEMIEALS
+541 LS
-551 A
+551 LAAIKT

>member
-12 YAAAEVER
+12 YAASEVER

-43 NLLDGKIMGLTEV
+43 NLLNDKIMGLTEV

-61 ADTVKIAA
+61 ADTVKVAA

-148 YDIWTQNL
+148 YDIWTRNL
-156 SEGSSDDN
+156 ANSEGEDSA
-164 ESLIQKEF
+164 IQREF
-172 FAKLGVGV
+172 FAKLGTGV
-180 QKTIGD
+180 QKTISD

-206 TLTIQKTEFSESDYS
+206 NLTIQKTEFSDSNYS

-232 AMCQAGVSFKPVAN
+232 AMCQAGVGFKPVAN
-246 KPLTKQ
+246 RPLTKQ
-252 EFRDMQA
+252 EFRNMQA

-265 QYVHKED
+265 QFVCKED
-272 DDSFCFGKL
+272 DDSFCFGML

-299 ISQDVSQQ
+299 ISQKVSQQ
-307 TLNFINLYNF
+307 TLNLINLYNF

-329 DAYADE
+329 NAYADE

-348 EGASDAMLIKQIDA
+348 EGTSDEMLVKQIDA
-362 LNKKLADAE
+362 LNKKLVDAE
-371 ACVERAESKAAD
+371 ACVERAENKAAD
-383 ADKMLQ
+383 ADKLLQ

-406 AEIDELMQLVPEKAE
+406 AEIDELMQLVPEETE
-421 DDFPDEQDTP
+421 DDLPDEQEAL
-431 EEEEV
+431 EEET
-436 LQSDTELDVDY
+436 LQPDDEPDVDY

-454 LQKYSVVVVGGNQ
+454 LQKYSVAVVGGNQ

-479 ANYVSKDVN
+479 ATYVSKDMVAA
-488 VSCEQVLRGADIVLC
+488 CDQMIHAADLVLC
-503 KVDAMSHALYN
+503 KVDSMSHALYN

-523 NVQMNYLPNVT
+523 DVQMNYLPNVT
-534 SCVRLEK
+534 SCTRLEK

>member
-12 YAAAEVER
+12 YAASEVER

-43 NLLDGKIMGLTEV
+43 NLLNDKIMGLTEV

-61 ADTVKIAA
+61 ADTVKVAA

-148 YDIWTQNL
+148 YDIWTRNL
-156 SEGSSDDN
+156 ANSEGEDSA
-164 ESLIQKEF
+164 IQREF
-172 FAKLGVGV
+172 FAKLGTGV
-180 QKTIGD
+180 QKTISD

-206 TLTIQKTEFSESDYS
+206 NLTIQKTEFSDSNYS

-232 AMCQAGVSFKPVAN
+232 AMCQAGVGFKPVAN
-246 KPLTKQ
+246 RPLTKQ
-252 EFRDMQA
+252 EFRNMQA

-265 QYVHKED
+265 QFVCKED
-272 DDSFCFGKL
+272 DDSFCFGML

-299 ISQDVSQQ
+299 ISQKVSQQ
-307 TLNFINLYNF
+307 TLNLINLYNF

-329 DAYADE
+329 NAYADE

-348 EGASDAMLIKQIDA
+348 EGASDEMFVKQIDT
-362 LNKKLADAE
+362 LNKKLVDAE
-371 ACVERAESKAAD
+371 ACVERAENKAAD
-383 ADKMLQ
+383 ADKLLQ

-406 AEIDELMQLVPEKAE
+406 AEIDELMQLVPEETE
-421 DDFPDEQDTP
+421 DDLPDEQEAL
-431 EEEEV
+431 EEET
-436 LQSDTELDVDY
+436 LQPDDEPDVDY

-454 LQKYSVVVVGGNQ
+454 LQKYSVAVVGGNQ

-479 ANYVSKDVN
+479 AIYVSKDMVAAYD
-488 VSCEQVLRGADIVLC
+488 QMIHAADLVLC
-503 KVDAMSHALYN
+503 KVDSMSHALYN

-523 NVQMNYLPNVT
+523 DIQMNYLPNVT
-534 SCVRLEK
+534 SCTRLEK

-551 A
+551 T

>member
-12 YAAAEVER
+12 YAASEVER

-43 NLLDGKIMGLTEV
+43 NLLNDKIMGLTEV

-61 ADTVKIAA
+61 ADTVKVAA

-148 YDIWTQNL
+148 YDIWTRNL
-156 SEGSSDDN
+156 ANSEDEDSA
-164 ESLIQKEF
+164 IQREF
-172 FAKLGVGV
+172 FAKLGTGV
-180 QKTIGD
+180 QKTISD

-206 TLTIQKTEFSESDYS
+206 NLTIQKTEFSDSNYS

-232 AMCQAGVSFKPVAN
+232 AMCQAGVGFKPVAN
-246 KPLTKQ
+246 RPLTKQ
-252 EFRDMQA
+252 EFRNMQA

-265 QYVHKED
+265 QFVCKED
-272 DDSFCFGKL
+272 DDSFCFGML

-299 ISQDVSQQ
+299 ISQKVSQQ
-307 TLNFINLYNF
+307 TLNLINLYNF

-329 DAYADE
+329 NAYADE

-348 EGASDAMLIKQIDA
+348 EGASDEMFVKQIDA
-362 LNKKLADAE
+362 LNKKLVDAE
-371 ACVERAESKAAD
+371 ACVERAENKAAD
-383 ADKMLQ
+383 ADKLLQ

-406 AEIDELMQLVPEKAE
+406 AEIDELMQLVPKETE
-421 DDFPDEQDTP
+421 DDLPDEQEAL
-431 EEEEV
+431 EEET
-436 LQSDTELDVDY
+436 LQPDDEPDVDY

-454 LQKYSVVVVGGNQ
+454 LQKYSVAVVGGNQ

-479 ANYVSKDVN
+479 AIYVSKDMVAA
-488 VSCEQVLRGADIVLC
+488 CGQMIHAADLVLC
-503 KVDAMSHALYN
+503 KVDSMSHALYN

-523 NVQMNYLPNVT
+523 DIQMNYLPNVT
-534 SCVRLEK
+534 SCTRLEK

>member
-12 YAAAEVER
+12 YAASEVER

-43 NLLDGKIMGLTEV
+43 NLLNDKIMGLTEV

-61 ADTVKIAA
+61 ADTVKVVA

-148 YDIWTQNL
+148 YDIWTRNL
-156 SEGSSDDN
+156 ANSEGEDSA
-164 ESLIQKEF
+164 IQREF
-172 FAKLGVGV
+172 FAKLGTGV
-180 QKTIGD
+180 QKTISD

-195 NKATID
+195 NKKL
-201 VKVND
+201 V
-206 TLTIQKTEFSESDYS
+206 
-221 IMCDGYAICED
+221 D
-232 AMCQAGVSFKPVAN
+232 AG
-246 KPLTKQ
+246 
-252 EFRDMQA
+252 
-259 NLAEDV
+259 
-265 QYVHKED
+265 
-272 DDSFCFGKL
+272 
-281 EALVMD
+281 
-287 GLITVDDKNNML
+287 
-299 ISQDVSQQ
+299 
-307 TLNFINLYNF
+307 
-317 MLPVYA
+317 
-323 SVYNLA
+323 
-329 DAYADE
+329 
-335 IRRAVSR
+335 
-342 ELFGQD
+342 
-348 EGASDAMLIKQIDA
+348 
-362 LNKKLADAE
+362 
-371 ACVERAESKAAD
+371 ACVERAENKAAD
-383 ADKMLQ
+383 ADKLLQ

-406 AEIDELMQLVPEKAE
+406 AEIDELMQLVPEETE
-421 DDFPDEQDTP
+421 DDLPDEQEAL
-431 EEEEV
+431 EEET
-436 LQSDTELDVDY
+436 LQPDDEPDVDY

-454 LQKYSVVVVGGNQ
+454 LQKYSVAVVGGNQ

-479 ANYVSKDVN
+479 AIYVSKDMVAA
-488 VSCEQVLRGADIVLC
+488 CDQMIHAADLVLC
-503 KVDAMSHALYN
+503 KVDSMSHALYN

-523 NVQMNYLPNVT
+523 DIQMNYLPNVT
-534 SCVRLEK
+534 SCTRLEK

>member
-12 YAAAEVER
+12 YAASEVER

-43 NLLDGKIMGLTEV
+43 NLLNDKIMGLTEV

-61 ADTVKIAA
+61 ADTVKVAA

-148 YDIWTQNL
+148 YDIWTRNL
-156 SEGSSDDN
+156 ANSEGEDSA
-164 ESLIQKEF
+164 IQREF
-172 FAKLGVGV
+172 FAKLGTGV
-180 QKTIGD
+180 QKTISD

-206 TLTIQKTEFSESDYS
+206 NLTIQKTEFSDSNYS

-232 AMCQAGVSFKPVAN
+232 AMCQAGVGFKPVAN
-246 KPLTKQ
+246 RPLTKQ
-252 EFRDMQA
+252 EFRNMQA

-265 QYVHKED
+265 QFVCKED
-272 DDSFCFGKL
+272 DDSFCFGML

-299 ISQDVSQQ
+299 ISQKVSQQ
-307 TLNFINLYNF
+307 TLNLINLYNF

-329 DAYADE
+329 NAYADE

-348 EGASDAMLIKQIDA
+348 EGTSDEMLVKQIDA
-362 LNKKLADAE
+362 LNKKLVDAE
-371 ACVERAESKAAD
+371 ACVERAENKAAD
-383 ADKMLQ
+383 ADKLLQ

-406 AEIDELMQLVPEKAE
+406 AEIDELMQLVPEETE
-421 DDFPDEQDTP
+421 DDLPDEQEAL
-431 EEEEV
+431 EEET
-436 LQSDTELDVDY
+436 LQPDDEPDVDY

-454 LQKYSVVVVGGNQ
+454 LQKYSVAVVGGNQ

-479 ANYVSKDVN
+479 AIYGSKDMVAA
-488 VSCEQVLRGADIVLC
+488 CDQMIHAADLVLC
-503 KVDAMSHALYN
+503 KVDSMSHALYN

-523 NVQMNYLPNVT
+523 DVQMNYLPNVT
-534 SCVRLEK
+534 SCTRLEK

>member
-12 YAAAEVER
+12 YAASEVER

-43 NLLDGKIMGLTEV
+43 NLLNDKIMGLTEV

-61 ADTVKIAA
+61 ADTVKVAA

-142 PQNKDV
+142 SQNKDV
-148 YDIWTQNL
+148 YDIWTRNL
-156 SEGSSDDN
+156 ANSEGEDSA
-164 ESLIQKEF
+164 IQREF
-172 FAKLGVGV
+172 FAKLGTGV
-180 QKTIGD
+180 QKTISD

-206 TLTIQKTEFSESDYS
+206 NLTIQKTEFSDSNYS

-246 KPLTKQ
+246 RPLTKQ
-252 EFRDMQA
+252 EFRNMQA

-265 QYVHKED
+265 QFVCKED
-272 DDSFCFGKL
+272 DDSFCFGML

-299 ISQDVSQQ
+299 ISQKVSQQ
-307 TLNFINLYNF
+307 TLNLINLYNF

-329 DAYADE
+329 NAYADE

-348 EGASDAMLIKQIDA
+348 EGTSDEMLVKQIDA
-362 LNKKLADAE
+362 LNKKLVDAE
-371 ACVERAESKAAD
+371 ACVERAENKAAD
-383 ADKMLQ
+383 ADKLLQ

-406 AEIDELMQLVPEKAE
+406 AEIDELMQLVPEETE
-421 DDFPDEQDTP
+421 DDLPDEQEAL
-431 EEEEV
+431 EEET
-436 LQSDTELDVDY
+436 LQPDDEPDVDY

-454 LQKYSVVVVGGNQ
+454 LQKYSVAVVGGNQ

-479 ANYVSKDVN
+479 AIYVSKDMVAA
-488 VSCEQVLRGADIVLC
+488 CGQMIHAADLVLC
-503 KVDAMSHALYN
+503 KVDSMSHALYN

-523 NVQMNYLPNVT
+523 DVQMNYLPNVT
-534 SCVRLEK
+534 SCTRLEK

>member
-12 YAAAEVER
+12 YAASEVER

-43 NLLDGKIMGLTEV
+43 NLLNDKIMGLTEV

-61 ADTVKIAA
+61 ADTVKVAA

-148 YDIWTQNL
+148 YDIWTRNL
-156 SEGSSDDN
+156 ANSEGEDSA
-164 ESLIQKEF
+164 IQREF
-172 FAKLGVGV
+172 FAKFGTGV
-180 QKTIGD
+180 QKTISG

-206 TLTIQKTEFSESDYS
+206 NLTIQKTEFNDSNYS

-232 AMCQAGVSFKPVAN
+232 AMCQAGVGFKPVAN
-246 KPLTKQ
+246 RPLTKQ
-252 EFRDMQA
+252 EFRNMQA

-265 QYVHKED
+265 QFVCKED
-272 DDSFCFGKL
+272 DDSFCFGML

-299 ISQDVSQQ
+299 ISQKVSQQ
-307 TLNFINLYNF
+307 TLNLINLYNF

-329 DAYADE
+329 NAYADE

-348 EGASDAMLIKQIDA
+348 EGASDEMFVKQIDA
-362 LNKKLADAE
+362 LNKKLVDAE
-371 ACVERAESKAAD
+371 ACVERAENKAAD
-383 ADKMLQ
+383 ADKLLQ

-406 AEIDELMQLVPEKAE
+406 AEIDELMQLVPEETE
-421 DDFPDEQDTP
+421 DDLPDEQEAL
-431 EEEEV
+431 EEET
-436 LQSDTELDVDY
+436 LQPDDEPDVDY

-454 LQKYSVVVVGGNQ
+454 LQKYSVAVVGGNQ

-479 ANYVSKDVN
+479 AIYVSKDMVAT
-488 VSCEQVLRGADIVLC
+488 CDQMIHAADLVLC
-503 KVDAMSHALYN
+503 KVDSMSHALYN

-523 NVQMNYLPNVT
+523 DVQMNYLPNVT
-534 SCVRLEK
+534 SCTRLEK

>member
-12 YAAAEVER
+12 YAASEVER

-43 NLLDGKIMGLTEV
+43 NLLNDKIMGLTEV

-61 ADTVKIAA
+61 ADTVKVAA

-148 YDIWTQNL
+148 YDIWTRNL
-156 SEGSSDDN
+156 ANSEGEDSA
-164 ESLIQKEF
+164 IQREF
-172 FAKLGVGV
+172 FAKLGTGV
-180 QKTIGD
+180 QKTISD

-206 TLTIQKTEFSESDYS
+206 NLTIQKTEFSDSNYS

-232 AMCQAGVSFKPVAN
+232 AMCQAGVGFKPVAN
-246 KPLTKQ
+246 RPLTKQ
-252 EFRDMQA
+252 EFRNMQA

-265 QYVHKED
+265 QFVCKED
-272 DDSFCFGKL
+272 DDSFCFGML

-299 ISQDVSQQ
+299 ISQKVSQQ
-307 TLNFINLYNF
+307 TLNLINLYNF

-329 DAYADE
+329 NAYADE

-348 EGASDAMLIKQIDA
+348 EGASDEMFVKQIDA
-362 LNKKLADAE
+362 LNKKLVDAE
-371 ACVERAESKAAD
+371 ACVERAENKAAD
-383 ADKMLQ
+383 ADKLLQ

-406 AEIDELMQLVPEKAE
+406 AEIDELMQLVPEETE
-421 DDFPDEQDTP
+421 DDSSDEQEAL
-431 EEEEV
+431 EEET
-436 LQSDTELDVDY
+436 LQPDDEPDVDY

-454 LQKYSVVVVGGNQ
+454 LQKYSVAVVGGTQ

-479 ANYVSKDVN
+479 AIYVSEDMVAA
-488 VSCEQVLRGADIVLC
+488 CDQMIHAADLVLC
-503 KVDAMSHALYN
+503 KVDSMSHALYN

-523 NVQMNYLPNVT
+523 DIQMNYLPNVT
-534 SCVRLEK
+534 SCTRLEK

>member
-12 YAAAEVER
+12 YAASEVER

-33 SNVCYRKEAK
+33 SDVCYRKEAK
-43 NLLDGKIMGLTEV
+43 NLLNDKIMGLTEV

-61 ADTVKIAA
+61 ADTVKVAA

-89 LGRDFSYMPRMVSAM
+89 LGRDFSYMSRMVSAM

-148 YDIWTQNL
+148 YDIWTRNL
-156 SEGSSDDN
+156 ANSEGEDSA
-164 ESLIQKEF
+164 IQREF
-172 FAKLGVGV
+172 FAKLGTGV
-180 QKTIGD
+180 QKTISD

-206 TLTIQKTEFSESDYS
+206 NLTIQKTEFSDSNYS

-232 AMCQAGVSFKPVAN
+232 AMCQAGVGFKPVAN
-246 KPLTKQ
+246 RPLTKQ
-252 EFRDMQA
+252 EFRNMQA

-265 QYVHKED
+265 QFVCKED
-272 DDSFCFGKL
+272 DDSFCFGML

-299 ISQDVSQQ
+299 ISQKVSQQ
-307 TLNFINLYNF
+307 TLNLINLYNF

-329 DAYADE
+329 NAYADE

-348 EGASDAMLIKQIDA
+348 EGTSDEMLVKQ
-362 LNKKLADAE
+362 
-371 ACVERAESKAAD
+371 
-383 ADKMLQ
+383 
-389 QSKKR
+389 
-394 ENALTSKLETAY
+394 
-406 AEIDELMQLVPEKAE
+406 IDELMQLVPEETE
-421 DDFPDEQDTP
+421 DDLPDEQEAL
-431 EEEEV
+431 EEET
-436 LQSDTELDVDY
+436 LQPDDEPDVDY

-454 LQKYSVVVVGGNQ
+454 LQKYSVAVVGGNQ

-479 ANYVSKDVN
+479 AIYVSKDMVAA
-488 VSCEQVLRGADIVLC
+488 CDQMIHAADLVLC
-503 KVDAMSHALYN
+503 KVDSMSHALYN

-523 NVQMNYLPNVT
+523 DIQMNYLPNVT
-534 SCVRLEK
+534 SCTRLEK

>member
-12 YAAAEVER
+12 YAASEVER

-43 NLLDGKIMGLTEV
+43 NLLNDKIMGLTEV

-61 ADTVKIAA
+61 ADTVKVAA

-148 YDIWTQNL
+148 YDIWTRNL
-156 SEGSSDDN
+156 ANSEGEDSA
-164 ESLIQKEF
+164 IQREF
-172 FAKLGVGV
+172 FAKLGTGV
-180 QKTIGD
+180 QKTISG

-206 TLTIQKTEFSESDYS
+206 NLTIQKTEFSDSNYS

-232 AMCQAGVSFKPVAN
+232 AMCQAGVGFKPVAN
-246 KPLTKQ
+246 RPLTKQ
-252 EFRDMQA
+252 EFRNMQA

-265 QYVHKED
+265 QFVCKED
-272 DDSFCFGKL
+272 DDSFCFGML

-299 ISQDVSQQ
+299 ISQKVSQQ
-307 TLNFINLYNF
+307 TLNLINLYNF

-329 DAYADE
+329 NAYADE

-348 EGASDAMLIKQIDA
+348 EGASDEMFVKQIDT
-362 LNKKLADAE
+362 LNKKLVDAE
-371 ACVERAESKAAD
+371 ACVERAENKAAD
-383 ADKMLQ
+383 ADKLLQ

-406 AEIDELMQLVPEKAE
+406 AEIDELMQLVPEETE
-421 DDFPDEQDTP
+421 DDLSDEQEAL
-431 EEEEV
+431 EEET
-436 LQSDTELDVDY
+436 LQPDDEPDVDY

-454 LQKYSVVVVGGNQ
+454 LQKYSVAVVGGNQ

-479 ANYVSKDVN
+479 AIYVSKDMVAA
-488 VSCEQVLRGADIVLC
+488 CDQMIHAADLVLC
-503 KVDAMSHALYN
+503 KVDSMSHALYN

-523 NVQMNYLPNVT
+523 DIQMNYLPNVT
-534 SCVRLEK
+534 SCTRLEK

>member
-12 YAAAEVER
+12 YAASEVER

-43 NLLDGKIMGLTEV
+43 NLLNDKIMGLTEV

-61 ADTVKIAA
+61 ADTVKVAA

-148 YDIWTQNL
+148 YDIWTRNL
-156 SEGSSDDN
+156 ANSEGEDSA
-164 ESLIQKEF
+164 IQREF
-172 FAKLGVGV
+172 FAKLGTGV
-180 QKTIGD
+180 QKTISD

-206 TLTIQKTEFSESDYS
+206 NLTIQKTEFSDSNYS

-232 AMCQAGVSFKPVAN
+232 AMCQAGVGFKPVAN
-246 KPLTKQ
+246 RPLTKQ
-252 EFRDMQA
+252 EFRNMQA

-265 QYVHKED
+265 QFVCKED
-272 DDSFCFGKL
+272 DDSFCFGML

-299 ISQDVSQQ
+299 ISQKVSQQ
-307 TLNFINLYNF
+307 TLNLINLYNF

-329 DAYADE
+329 NAYADE

-348 EGASDAMLIKQIDA
+348 EGTSDEMFVKQIDA
-362 LNKKLADAE
+362 LNKKLVDAE
-371 ACVERAESKAAD
+371 ACVERAENKAAD
-383 ADKMLQ
+383 ADKLLQ

-406 AEIDELMQLVPEKAE
+406 AEIDELMQLVPEETE
-421 DDFPDEQDTP
+421 DDLPDEQEAL
-431 EEEEV
+431 EEET
-436 LQSDTELDVDY
+436 LQPDDEPDVDY

-454 LQKYSVVVVGGNQ
+454 LQKYSVAVVGGNQ

-479 ANYVSKDVN
+479 AIYVSKDMVA
-488 VSCEQVLRGADIVLC
+488 SCDQMIHAADLVLC
-503 KVDAMSHALYN
+503 KVDSMSHALYN
-514 KCKVTCHRY
+514 KCKMTCHRY
-523 NVQMNYLPNVT
+523 NVQINYLPNVT
-534 SCVRLEK
+534 SCTRLEK

>member
-12 YAAAEVER
+12 YAASEVER

-43 NLLDGKIMGLTEV
+43 NLLNDKIMGLTEV

-61 ADTVKIAA
+61 ADTVKVAA

-148 YDIWTQNL
+148 YDIWTRNL
-156 SEGSSDDN
+156 ANSEGEDSA
-164 ESLIQKEF
+164 IQREF
-172 FAKLGVGV
+172 FAKLGTGV
-180 QKTIGD
+180 QKTISD

-206 TLTIQKTEFSESDYS
+206 NLTIQKTEFSDSNYS

-232 AMCQAGVSFKPVAN
+232 AMCQAGVGFKPVAN
-246 KPLTKQ
+246 RPLTKQ
-252 EFRDMQA
+252 EFRNMQA

-265 QYVHKED
+265 QFVCKED
-272 DDSFCFGKL
+272 DDSFCFGML

-299 ISQDVSQQ
+299 ISQKVSQQ
-307 TLNFINLYNF
+307 TLNLINLYNF

-329 DAYADE
+329 NAYADE

-348 EGASDAMLIKQIDA
+348 EGASDEMFVKQIDA
-362 LNKKLADAE
+362 LNKKLVDAE
-371 ACVERAESKAAD
+371 ACVERAENKAAD
-383 ADKMLQ
+383 ADKLLQ

-406 AEIDELMQLVPEKAE
+406 AEIDELMQLVPEETE
-421 DDFPDEQDTP
+421 DDLPDEQEAL
-431 EEEEV
+431 EEET
-436 LQSDTELDVDY
+436 LQPDDEPDVDY

-454 LQKYSVVVVGGNQ
+454 LQKYSVAVVGGNQ

-473 QVLHPD
+473 QVLHLD
-479 ANYVSKDVN
+479 AIYVSIDMVAA
-488 VSCEQVLRGADIVLC
+488 CDQMIHAADLVLC
-503 KVDAMSHALYN
+503 KVDSMSHALYN

-523 NVQMNYLPNVT
+523 DIQMNYLPNVT
-534 SCVRLEK
+534 SCTRLEK

>member
-12 YAAAEVER
+12 YAASEVER

-43 NLLDGKIMGLTEV
+43 NLLNDKIMGLTEV

-61 ADTVKIAA
+61 ADTVKVAA
-69 VMSYL
+69 VMRYL

-148 YDIWTQNL
+148 YDIWTRNL
-156 SEGSSDDN
+156 ANSEGEDSA
-164 ESLIQKEF
+164 IQREF
-172 FAKLGVGV
+172 FAKLGTGV
-180 QKTIGD
+180 QKTISD

-206 TLTIQKTEFSESDYS
+206 NLTIQKTEFSDSNYS

-232 AMCQAGVSFKPVAN
+232 AMCQAGVGFKPVAN
-246 KPLTKQ
+246 RPLTKQ

-265 QYVHKED
+265 QFVCKED

-299 ISQDVSQQ
+299 ISQKVSQQ
-307 TLNFINLYNF
+307 TLNLINLYNF

-329 DAYADE
+329 NAYADE

-348 EGASDAMLIKQIDA
+348 EGTSDEMFVKQIDA
-362 LNKKLADAE
+362 LNKKLVDAE
-371 ACVERAESKAAD
+371 ACVERAENKAAD
-383 ADKMLQ
+383 ADKLLQ

-406 AEIDELMQLVPEKAE
+406 AEIDELMQLVPEETE
-421 DDFPDEQDTP
+421 DDLPDEQEALEKET
-431 EEEEV
+431 
-436 LQSDTELDVDY
+436 LQPDDEPDVDY

-454 LQKYSVVVVGGNQ
+454 LQKYTVAVVGGNQ

-479 ANYVSKDVN
+479 AIYVSKDMVA
-488 VSCEQVLRGADIVLC
+488 VCDQMIHAADLVLC
-503 KVDAMSHALYN
+503 KVDSMSHALYN

-523 NVQMNYLPNVT
+523 DIQMNYLPNVT
-534 SCVRLEK
+534 SCTRLEK

>member
-12 YAAAEVER
+12 YAASEVER

-43 NLLDGKIMGLTEV
+43 NLLNDKIMGLTEV

-61 ADTVKIAA
+61 ADTVKVAA
-69 VMSYL
+69 VMRYL

-148 YDIWTQNL
+148 YDIWTRNL
-156 SEGSSDDN
+156 ANSEGEDSA
-164 ESLIQKEF
+164 IQREF
-172 FAKLGVGV
+172 FAKLGTGV
-180 QKTIGD
+180 QKTISD

-206 TLTIQKTEFSESDYS
+206 NLTIQKTEFSDSNYS

-232 AMCQAGVSFKPVAN
+232 AMCQAGVGFKPVAN
-246 KPLTKQ
+246 RPLTKQ

-265 QYVHKED
+265 QFVCKED

-299 ISQDVSQQ
+299 ISQKVSQQ
-307 TLNFINLYNF
+307 TLNLINLYNF

-329 DAYADE
+329 NAYADE

-348 EGASDAMLIKQIDA
+348 EGTSDEMFVKQIDA
-362 LNKKLADAE
+362 LNKKLVDAE
-371 ACVERAESKAAD
+371 ACVERAENKAAD
-383 ADKMLQ
+383 ADKLLQ

-406 AEIDELMQLVPEKAE
+406 AEIDELMQLVPEETE
-421 DDFPDEQDTP
+421 DDLPDEQEALEKET
-431 EEEEV
+431 
-436 LQSDTELDVDY
+436 LQPDDEPDVDY

-454 LQKYSVVVVGGNQ
+454 LQKYSVAVIGGNQ

-479 ANYVSKDVN
+479 AIYVSKDMVA
-488 VSCEQVLRGADIVLC
+488 VCDQMIHAADLVLC
-503 KVDAMSHALYN
+503 KVDSMSHALYN

-523 NVQMNYLPNVT
+523 DIQMNYLPNVT
-534 SCVRLEK
+534 SCTRLEK

>member
-12 YAAAEVER
+12 YAASEVER

-43 NLLDGKIMGLTEV
+43 NLLNDKIMGLTEV

-61 ADTVKIAA
+61 ADTVKVAA

-148 YDIWTQNL
+148 YDIWTRNL
-156 SEGSSDDN
+156 ANSEGEDSA
-164 ESLIQKEF
+164 IQREF
-172 FAKLGVGV
+172 FAKLGTGV
-180 QKTIGD
+180 QKTISD

-206 TLTIQKTEFSESDYS
+206 NLTIQKTEFSDSNYS

-232 AMCQAGVSFKPVAN
+232 AMCQAGVGFKPVAN
-246 KPLTKQ
+246 RPLTKQ
-252 EFRDMQA
+252 EFRNMQA

-265 QYVHKED
+265 QFVCKED
-272 DDSFCFGKL
+272 DDSFCFGML

-299 ISQDVSQQ
+299 ISQKVSQQ
-307 TLNFINLYNF
+307 TLNLINLYNF

-329 DAYADE
+329 NAYADE

-348 EGASDAMLIKQIDA
+348 EGASDEMFVKQIDA
-362 LNKKLADAE
+362 LNKKLVDAE
-371 ACVERAESKAAD
+371 ACVERAENKAAD
-383 ADKMLQ
+383 ADKLLQ

-406 AEIDELMQLVPEKAE
+406 AEIDELMQLVPEETE
-421 DDFPDEQDTP
+421 DDLPDEQEAL
-431 EEEEV
+431 EEET
-436 LQSDTELDVDY
+436 LQPDDEPDVDY

-454 LQKYSVVVVGGNQ
+454 LQKYSVAVVGGNQ

-479 ANYVSKDVN
+479 AIYVSEDMVAA
-488 VSCEQVLRGADIVLC
+488 CDQMIHAADLVLC
-503 KVDAMSHALYN
+503 KVDSMSHALYN

-523 NVQMNYLPNVT
+523 DVQMNYLPNVT
-534 SCVRLEK
+534 SCTRLEK

-551 A
+551 T

>member
-12 YAAAEVER
+12 YAASEVER

-43 NLLDGKIMGLTEV
+43 NLLNDKIMGLTEV

-61 ADTVKIAA
+61 ADTVKVAA

-148 YDIWTQNL
+148 YDIWTRNL
-156 SEGSSDDN
+156 ANSEGEDSA
-164 ESLIQKEF
+164 IQREF
-172 FAKLGVGV
+172 FAKLGTGV
-180 QKTIGD
+180 QKTISD

-206 TLTIQKTEFSESDYS
+206 NLTIQKTEFSDSNYS

-232 AMCQAGVSFKPVAN
+232 AMCQAGVGFKPVAN
-246 KPLTKQ
+246 RPLTKQ
-252 EFRDMQA
+252 EFRNMQA

-265 QYVHKED
+265 QFVCKED
-272 DDSFCFGKL
+272 DDSFCFGML

-299 ISQDVSQQ
+299 ISQKVSQQ
-307 TLNFINLYNF
+307 TLNLINLYNF

-329 DAYADE
+329 NAYADE

-348 EGASDAMLIKQIDA
+348 EGASDEMFVKQIDA
-362 LNKKLADAE
+362 LNKKLVDAE
-371 ACVERAESKAAD
+371 ACVERAENKAAD
-383 ADKMLQ
+383 ADKLLQ

-406 AEIDELMQLVPEKAE
+406 AEIDELMQLVPEETE
-421 DDFPDEQDTP
+421 DDLPDEQEAL
-431 EEEEV
+431 EEET
-436 LQSDTELDVDY
+436 LQPDDEPDVDY

-454 LQKYSVVVVGGNQ
+454 LQKYSVAVVGGNQ

-479 ANYVSKDVN
+479 AIYVSKDMVAA
-488 VSCEQVLRGADIVLC
+488 CDKMIHAADLVLC
-503 KVDAMSHALYN
+503 KVDSMSHALYN

-523 NVQMNYLPNVT
+523 DIQMNYLPNVT
-534 SCVRLEK
+534 SCTRLEK

>member
-12 YAAAEVER
+12 YAASEVER

-43 NLLDGKIMGLTEV
+43 NLLNDKIMGLTEV

-61 ADTVKIAA
+61 ADTVKVAA

-148 YDIWTQNL
+148 YDIWTRNL
-156 SEGSSDDN
+156 ANSEGEDSA
-164 ESLIQKEF
+164 IQREF
-172 FAKLGVGV
+172 FAKLGTGV
-180 QKTIGD
+180 QKTISD

-206 TLTIQKTEFSESDYS
+206 NLTIQKTEFSDSNYS

-232 AMCQAGVSFKPVAN
+232 AMCQAGVGFKPVAN
-246 KPLTKQ
+246 RPLTKQ
-252 EFRDMQA
+252 EFRNMQA

-265 QYVHKED
+265 QFVCKED
-272 DDSFCFGKL
+272 DDSFCFGML

-299 ISQDVSQQ
+299 ISQKVSQQ
-307 TLNFINLYNF
+307 TLNLINLYNF

-329 DAYADE
+329 NAYADE

-348 EGASDAMLIKQIDA
+348 EGASDEMFVKQIDA
-362 LNKKLADAE
+362 LNKKLVDAE
-371 ACVERAESKAAD
+371 ACVERAENKAAD
-383 ADKMLQ
+383 ADKLLQ

-406 AEIDELMQLVPEKAE
+406 AEIDELMQLVPEKSE
-421 DDFPDEQDTP
+421 DDLPDEQEVL
-431 EEEEV
+431 EEET
-436 LQSDTELDVDY
+436 LQPDDEPDVDY

-454 LQKYSVVVVGGNQ
+454 LQKYSVAVVGGNQ

-479 ANYVSKDVN
+479 AIYVSKDMVA
-488 VSCEQVLRGADIVLC
+488 SCDQMIHAADLVLC
-503 KVDAMSHALYN
+503 KVDSMSHALYN

-523 NVQMNYLPNVT
+523 DIQMNYLPNVT
-534 SCVRLEK
+534 SCTRLEK